1 MEAFRADRHVR
12 WDELDVLVRRAGRS
26 PRRLQPESMRR
37 MGTLYRAVTA
47 DLAVARRRFPNQ
59 PETQRLEGLAQ
70 TARAAVYRY
79 ERRGAGFVAFFTTT
93 YWRRIRERP
102 WLLITSLS
110 CLFGPWI
117 LANLWAV
124 RNPAA
129 AAGLAPPGF
138 RSIVERSSANF
149 GLSAQEK
156 VATATEIFTHNIQ
169 VAVLVFVLG
178 IAAGIGACL
187 VLAWQGIAL
196 GATFGLT
203 IQAGNAAVL
212 WEFVIPH
219 GILELSCVVIAGV
232 AGMRMGWA
240 LVAPGYRTRGDALR
254 AEARPAAEL
263 VVGTAGC
270 LVVAGLVEGIISTSG
285 IGVPAGL
292 AIGITLG
299 ALFWGAVIWRGR
311 PAQAPPVP

>member
-1 MEAFRADRHVR
+1 MEAFRADRLVR
-12 WDELDVLVRRAGRS
+12 WDELEGLVGRAGRS
-26 PRRLQPESMRR
+26 PRRLEPDASRR
-37 MGTLYRAVTA
+37 MGTLYRAVIA

-59 PETQRLEGLAQ
+59 PETQRLEGLARS
-70 TARAAVYRY
+70 ARAAVYRY
-79 ERRGAGFVAFFTTT
+79 ERRGAGVFAFLTTT

-102 WLLITSLS
+102 RLLIVSLS

-124 RNPAA
+124 RNPGAA
-129 AAGLAPPGF
+129 SGLAPPGF
-138 RSIVERSSANF
+138 RSVVERSSANF
-149 GLSAQEK
+149 GLSADEK
-156 VATATEIFTHNIQ
+156 ISTATEIFTHNIQ
-169 VAVLVFVLG
+169 VAVVVFVLG
-178 IAAGIGACL
+178 IAAGIGACV
-187 VLAWQGIAL
+187 VLAYQGVAL

-203 IQAGNAAVL
+203 IQAGNARVL

-240 LVAPGYRTRGDALR
+240 LVSPGYMTRGDALR

-263 VVGTAGC
+263 VVGTAAC
-270 LVVAGLVEGIISTSG
+270 LVVAGLVEGIVSTSG
-285 IGVPAGL
+285 VGVPAGL

-311 PAQAPPVP
+311 APSA